1 MIQKLNKYIRMKEC
15 NSIHF
20 EYGGFMHCHVGCP
33 SRYSDVM
40 LNCLVSPCR
49 SVMAYAEYIYMYIY
63 ISLRIFHTHI
73 YTHTVY
79 TADTL
84 YLQNVHTPAPSSRGA
99 LHGSVTG
106 CDFSPSLK
114 DLTGTTLPPPNK
126 LHGLRKLRPAI
137 VFVCFFSD
145 GWSHWKDVHF
155 PEKLTFWNPEN

>member
-1 MIQKLNKYIRMKEC
+1 MIQTLNKYIRMKEC

-40 LNCLVSPCR
+40 LNCLAVSMRMLNISICT
-49 SVMAYAEYIYMYIY
+49 YNIYIY
-63 ISLRIFHTHI
+63 ISLRMLHIHIYI

-84 YLQNVHTPAPSSRGA
+84 YLQNVHTRAPSSRGA

-106 CDFSPSLK
+106 CHFTIPSG
-114 DLTGTTLPPPNK
+114 LTGTTLPPPQQTPWFAETASS
-126 LHGLRKLRPAI
+126 HQTSA
-137 VFVCFFSD
+137 FFSD
-145 GWSHWKDVHF
+145 AEPLEGCIY
-155 PEKLTFWNPEN
+155 PP